1 MTGAEPY
8 TRLRVIEKFDSQGL
22 QCKLHFAD
30 GDCAAGDRLSAPCFH
45 ISDRVHVDP
54 STVSYLLLIDAS
66 QSARGFQLISSN
78 KHLDSVPS
86 ILLTAAIKVVIIT
99 SNPGRHAG

>member
-8 TRLRVIEKFDSQGL
+8 TRLRVIEKFDSHGL

-30 GDCAAGDRLSAPCFH
+30 GDCAAGDRAGAPCFH

-54 STVSYLLLIDAS
+54 STVSYLLLIDTS

-78 KHLDSVPS
+78 KHVHFGTQD
-86 ILLTAAIKVVIIT
+86 VVDL
-99 SNPGRHAG
+99 SHQSSYYN